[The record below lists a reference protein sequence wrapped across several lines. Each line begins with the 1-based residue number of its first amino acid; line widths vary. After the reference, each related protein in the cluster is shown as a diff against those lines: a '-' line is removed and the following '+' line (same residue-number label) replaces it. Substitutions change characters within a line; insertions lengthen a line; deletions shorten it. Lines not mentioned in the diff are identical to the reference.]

1 MTKVAFKAGLLVLT
15 SIALGAGNASLAQN
29 NCSACLT
36 KETNDCIRQVGSS
49 PASAAPVAGHP
60 APVQASGASYCPG
73 EAHRTCSLTKQC

>member
-1 MTKVAFKAGLLVLT
+1 MAKVAFKAGLLVLM

-36 KETNDCIRQVGSS
+36 KETNDFIRRVGSS
-49 PASAAPVAGHP
+49 PPPAAQVGSHP